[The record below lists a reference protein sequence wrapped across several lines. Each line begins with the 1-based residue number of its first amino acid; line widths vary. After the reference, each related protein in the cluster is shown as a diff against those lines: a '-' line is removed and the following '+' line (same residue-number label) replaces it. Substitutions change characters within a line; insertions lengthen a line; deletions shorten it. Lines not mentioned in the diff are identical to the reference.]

1 MVKSINDLSTDYNLF
16 NEMVCLT
23 DVWGIVCLLLVNVAD
38 TDTVVGS
45 MSLVFGILS
54 PARLLSHALPCLLV
68 WFDLMLL

>member
-1 MVKSINDLSTDYNLF
+1 MTFRQTITYSMKWYALPMF
-16 NEMVCLT
+16 G
-23 DVWGIVCLLLVNVAD
+23 GIVCLLLVNVAD

-54 PARLLSHALPCLLV
+54 PARLLSHALPCLLI